1 MPLDRPQRTQER
13 HRDLSGGMGSG
24 EPKSPSVTLTSLLR
38 PTGHPAYSERH
49 GATDVGLLGRADITG
64 PDLVAMSHLPA
75 SLAGLTCLYGID
87 AISQKL
93 PSTDSALSDPPGR
106 STVSAL
112 GGQAGRFFIPQ
123 NVEFAPHRTCWAM
136 ICRGQGRSLA
146 RLRWSIKSLRVRESG
161 RGRIR
166 GGDPTSTAR
175 QDALTS

>member
-1 MPLDRPQRTQER
+1 MGEGQSFDLSVAEDLAPALLSTS
-13 HRDLSGGMGSG
+13 HRDLHTCNCGSILAG
-24 EPKSPSVTLTSLLR
+24 AVTLAL
-38 PTGHPAYSERH
+38 
-49 GATDVGLLGRADITG
+49 D
-64 PDLVAMSHLPA
+64 HLPV
-75 SLAGLTCLYGID
+75 SLADLASLYGIV
-87 AISQKL
+87 ALSQKL